1 MGGSNKMNKRISKKK
16 INKPKKSKINDKTK
30 SKVKN
35 PKKSNVKFK
44 YREAKKKARQNKKR
58 IKSKRVIRTEE
69 EKQKLRLVAEVQS
82 KGRTTNY
89 RLTQIK
95 NYFGDSTEHYAGKE
109 LVARLR
115 NLGVVTPAGKVKLGE
130 KFLNQLDV
138 MTLKALI
145 KALDK
150 FLNSEYSKVSVMKRR
165 SEETKGMLETEYNFS
180 DYEAEMLYE
189 MLSNEAI
196 NEIYKY
202 IDPSALWAMIEE
214 AKEMPGNEGDN
225 FLVVVKRYYDI
236 TNNIDFKKTL
246 YNFIYYFFG
255 EASEE
260 LKEDIREWEEF
271 SGESFF

>member
-1 MGGSNKMNKRISKKK
+1 MKKRISKK
-16 INKPKKSKINDKTK
+16 IIKPKKSKINDKTK

-44 YREAKKKARQNKKR
+44 YREAKKKARQNKR

-82 KGRTTNY
+82 KGRTANY

-95 NYFGDSTEHYAGKE
+95 KYFGDSTEHYAGKE

-138 MTLKALI
+138 MTLKALV

-150 FLNSEYSKVSVMKRR
+150 FLNSEYSKISC
-165 SEETKGMLETEYNFS
+165 
-180 DYEAEMLYE
+180 
-189 MLSNEAI
+189 I
-196 NEIYKY
+196 
-202 IDPSALWAMIEE
+202 
-214 AKEMPGNEGDN
+214 
-225 FLVVVKRYYDI
+225 
-236 TNNIDFKKTL
+236 
-246 YNFIYYFFG
+246 
-255 EASEE
+255 AS
-260 LKEDIREWEEF
+260 
-271 SGESFF
+271 

>member
-1 MGGSNKMNKRISKKK
+1 MNKRISKKK

-30 SKVKN
+30 S
-35 PKKSNVKFK
+35 NVKFK
-44 YREAKKKARQNKKR
+44 YREAKKRARQNKR

-69 EKQKLRLVAEVQS
+69 EKKKLRLVAEVQS
-82 KGRTTNY
+82 KGRTANY

-95 NYFGDSTEHYAGKE
+95 KYFGDSTEHYAGKE

-115 NLGVVTPAGKVKLGE
+115 NLGFVTPAGKVKLGE

-138 MTLKALI
+138 MTLKALV

-165 SEETKGMLETEYNFS
+165 TEETKGMLETDYNFNAE
-180 DYEAEMLYE
+180 EAEALYE
-189 MLSNEAI
+189 MLSNESI

-202 IDPSALWAMIEE
+202 IDPSELWAMVDE
-214 AKEMPGNEGDN
+214 AKEMPSNEADN

-236 TNNIDFKKTL
+236 TNNIDFKKAL
-246 YNFIYYFFG
+246 YTFIYYFFG
-255 EASEE
+255 EASDE
-260 LKEDIREWEEF
+260 LREDIREWEEF

>member
-1 MGGSNKMNKRISKKK
+1 MKKRINKK

-30 SKVKN
+30 FKVKN

-44 YREAKKKARQNKKR
+44 YREAKKKARQNKR

-69 EKQKLRLVAEVQS
+69 EKQKLRLVAKVQS
-82 KGRTTNY
+82 KGRTANY

-95 NYFGDSTEHYAGKE
+95 KYFGDSTEHYAGKE

-165 SEETKGMLETEYNFS
+165 EEETKGMLETDYNFNAE
-180 DYEAEMLYE
+180 EAEMLYE

-202 IDPSALWAMIEE
+202 IDPSELWALVDE
-214 AKEMPGNEGDN
+214 AKEMPGNEADN

-236 TNNIDFKKTL
+236 TNNVDFKKAL
-246 YNFIYYFFG
+246 YTFIYYFFG

-260 LKEDIREWEEF
+260 LREDIREWEEF

>member
-1 MGGSNKMNKRISKKK
+1 MKKKNK
-16 INKPKKSKINDKTK
+16 INKPKKSKINDKVK

-35 PKKSNVKFK
+35 PKNTKIK
-44 YREAKKKARQNKKR
+44 YREAKRKARQNKR

-82 KGRTTNY
+82 KGRTANY

-95 NYFGDSTEHYAGKE
+95 KYFGDSTEHYAGKD

-115 NLGVVTPAGKVKLGE
+115 NLGVVTPAGKVKLGD
-130 KFLNQLDV
+130 KFLNSLDI
-138 MTLKALI
+138 MTLKAII
-145 KALDK
+145 KSLDK
-150 FLNSEYSKVSVMKRR
+150 FLNSEYSKVSTMKRR
-165 SEETKGMLETEYNFS
+165 EEETKGMLETDYNFNAE
-180 DYEAEMLYE
+180 EAEMLYE

-202 IDPSALWAMIEE
+202 IDPSELWALVDD
-214 AKEMPGNEGDN
+214 AKEMPGNEADN

-236 TNNIDFKKTL
+236 TNNIDFKKAL
-246 YNFIYYFFG
+246 YKFIYYFFG

-260 LKEDIREWEEF
+260 LREDIREWEEF